1 LALKK
6 FVDGFMAKMLAFS
19 IHEFVESN
27 IPFRLTDIRSV
38 WHFGTPERTGKRFR
52 QDWFVLT
59 CLYWPCLNRPD

>member
-27 IPFRLTDIRSV
+27 IPFRLTDIRV
-38 WHFGTPERTGKRFR
+38 CLAFREPVAPVKRFR
-52 QDWFVLT
+52 QDWF
-59 CLYWPCLNRPD
+59 CGSPAFASFA